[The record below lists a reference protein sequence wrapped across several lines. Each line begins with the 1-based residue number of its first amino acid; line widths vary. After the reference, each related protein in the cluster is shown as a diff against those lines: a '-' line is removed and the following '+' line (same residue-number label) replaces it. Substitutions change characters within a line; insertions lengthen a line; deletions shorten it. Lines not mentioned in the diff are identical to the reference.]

1 MGRRPCA
8 QPLARPIHSRETGL
22 PCGSVRPYSHR
33 CGLLPTVAPAWF
45 RPPLRAALVSPA
57 LPLAYLASVAG
68 CRLPVGARRAAFV
81 RLSAWRAPAVSVAAE
96 ARQPIVIVG
105 LLKTA
110 SGLSDAARKSHDAL
124 KAAGFEVYGIDVTAT
139 LMHEANYPDFRFD
152 DGHGLVGAGTLIIH
166 ASGPSIPRVMAF
178 LGRRLVTGKRVVAH
192 WFWELPKLPGDWRS
206 ALPFVH
212 DFCAS
217 TRFVADAIRPLAGAR
232 PVHVVNYPLTVA
244 ASGGRAPAAAARPFT
259 ALVLFNIASNFARK
273 NPCAAIRAFRRAF
286 GDDPGVKLMVK
297 YLNAAAWPE
306 AMKEMRAAAGG
317 AANIVMND
325 AVLDDAGIEAL
336 YAESDVVVSLHRAE
350 GLGLAIAEA
359 MMRGIPVIATNWSG
373 NTDFFTAAC
382 GFPISYRLVPIE
394 DPQANYAGKGVAWD
408 DPADARWADP
418 DVEEAAAA
426 LRALKGDPDLCRRL
440 GAAGRE
446 QARAFFDPALHV
458 ERVSA
463 LLVKD
468 TPR

>member
-1 MGRRPCA
+1 MQAHLVIRPLF
-8 QPLARPIHSRETGL
+8 Q
-22 PCGSVRPYSHR
+22 
-33 CGLLPTVAPAWF
+33 LLHHHVW
-45 RPPLRAALVSPA
+45 R
-57 LPLAYLASVAG
+57 
-68 CRLPVGARRAAFV
+68 RLPVGPRRALFA
-81 RLSAWRAPAVSVAAE
+81 RISAWRAPAISTDAQAK
-96 ARQPIVIVG
+96 QPFIVVG
-105 LLKTA
+105 FLNQT
-110 SGLSDAARKSHDAL
+110 SGLGDAARKSHDAL

-152 DGHGLVGAGTLIIH
+152 DGRGLVGAGTLIIH

-178 LGRRLVTGKRVVAH
+178 LGKRLVTGKRVVAH

-232 PVHVVNYPLTVA
+232 PVHVVNYPLTVP
-244 ASGGRAPAAAARPFT
+244 ASGRRAPEAAARPFT

-317 AANIVMND
+317 AANIVMNGE
-325 AVLDDAGIEAL
+325 VLDDAGINAL
-336 YAESDVVVSLHRAE
+336 YAEADTVISLHRAE
-350 GLGLAIAEA
+350 GLGLAVAEA
-359 MMRGIPVIATNWSG
+359 MMRGIPVIATDWSG
-373 NTDFFTAAC
+373 NTDFFTAEC
-382 GFPISYRLVPIE
+382 GFPIGYRLVPIE
-394 DPQANYAGKGVAWD
+394 DPQSNYAGKGVAWD
-408 DPADARWADP
+408 DPADARWAEP
-418 DVEEAAAA
+418 DIEEAAD
-426 LRALKGDPDLCRRL
+426 ALKILRSDPDLRRRL
-440 GAAGRE
+440 GAAGIR

-458 ERVSA
+458 ERLSA
-463 LLVKD
+463 LLVSEP
-468 TPR
+468 PR